1 MREQRRQLMFWNI
14 FAGAYD
20 FFETLFN
27 GKVYREFSDKTAAI
41 VDSDDNVLECACGT
55 GVITVKAAS
64 RCKKITAMDF
74 APNMIKEA
82 KKKCRGFDN
91 VTIEEGNIM
100 DLKYEDES
108 FDKVIAANVIH
119 LVDDPDKAFSEMLR
133 VLKPGGQI
141 ILPTF
146 LTANNKKRVRGSVI
160 VDIFNKMG
168 ANFKVEFSLE
178 SYTEFLKD
186 HGFADAK
193 ITLVKGFM
201 PNAIAVISKKA
212 AS

>member
-1 MREQRRQLMFWNI
+1 MFWNV

-27 GKVYREFSDKTAAI
+27 GKVYKEFSDKTAAM
-41 VDSDDNVLECACGT
+41 VNSSDEVLECACGT
-55 GVITVKAAS
+55 GVITAKAAA
-64 RCKKITAMDF
+64 RCKRIVATDF
-74 APNMIKEA
+74 APKMLNEA
-82 KKKCRGFDN
+82 RKKCSRFDN
-91 VTIEEGNIM
+91 VTFEEGNIM

-108 FDKVIAANVIH
+108 FDKVIAGNVIH

-133 VLKPGGQI
+133 VLKQGGQI

-146 LTANNKKRVRGSVI
+146 LTADNKLRGSVI
-160 VDIFNKMG
+160 VGLFNKMG
-168 ANFKVEFSLE
+168 ASFKVEFSLE
-178 SYTEFLKD
+178 SYTEFLKE

-201 PNAIAVISKKA
+201 PNAIAVISKKEDEV
-212 AS
+212 